1 MASLFFIAA
10 ALALSISAAAWW
22 LEHTVFDPERSE
34 EIADAVLQD
43 DQIRRQIATVIA
55 DHTARRL
62 DLPAREV
69 RATVERVALT
79 PGGGGVLSAIVAQGH
94 ARVIGL
100 REQPVRIGPR
110 LLVEATRDERVA
122 LLPAVTLP
130 IEKITPISIIRESTD
145 WLIPIAA
152 IAGAVLMLIG
162 LVVHPVRA
170 DALFGLGS
178 LFVFVGLMLVLVAYV
193 VPVALVPALD
203 DSTWTAAIPI
213 IAKEN
218 ANTLFLG
225 AGGLVLGGLA
235 VIIGS
240 AAIGRR
246 RTWRT
251 PVSTSRYDQRH
262 WS

>member
-1 MASLFFIAA
+1 M
-10 ALALSISAAAWW
+10 
-22 LEHTVFDPERSE
+22 
-34 EIADAVLQD
+34 
-43 DQIRRQIATVIA
+43 
-55 DHTARRL
+55 
-62 DLPAREV
+62 

-79 PGGGGVLSAIVAQGH
+79 PGGGAVLSAIVAQGH

-122 LLPAVTLP
+122 VLPAVTLP
-130 IEKITPISIIRESTD
+130 IEKIMPISIIRESTD

-193 VPVALVPALD
+193 VPVAIVPALD

-218 ANTLFLG
+218 ANTVFLG
-225 AGGLVLGGLA
+225 AGGSC
-235 VIIGS
+235 S
-240 AAIGRR
+240 AASPSSSARRPSAAAAPGAPPSRR
-246 RTWRT
+246 RAT
-251 PVSTSRYDQRH
+251 TSATGAEPSPPCSFCHADRADTATIGMTERD
-262 WS
+262 